1 MKNSGKSWAIG
12 IVTLY
17 TSFALLTLGFVYF
30 AVGQNYDLV
39 SKDYYE
45 QTVEFQSQIDRESRT
60 NALAENVTCALSVD
74 KQNVEIAIPNAAQ
87 ANGKI
92 TLYRASQADLDQHFS
107 LSLDEDGR
115 QDIPVGRLLKG
126 KWKMKVLWSNGGEEF
141 YKECEI
147 FL

>member
-30 AVGQNYDLV
+30 AVGQDYDLV
-39 SKDYYE
+39 SQDYYE
-45 QTVEFQSQIDRESRT
+45 QTVEFQSQIERENRT
-60 NALAENVTCALSVD
+60 NALAENVTCGLSAD
-74 KQNVEIAIPNAAQ
+74 KQNVEIAIPNMTQ

-92 TLYRASQADLDQHFS
+92 TLYRPSEADLDQHFS
-107 LSLDEDGR
+107 LALDADGR
-115 QDIPVGRLLKG
+115 QSIPVKGLLKG
-126 KWKMKVLWSNGGEEF
+126 KWKMKMLWSANGEEF

>member
-30 AVGQNYDLV
+30 AIGQNYDLV

-60 NALAENVTCALSVD
+60 NAIAENVTCSLSAD

-87 ANGKI
+87 VNGKV
-92 TLYRASQADLDQHFS
+92 TLYRPSEADLDKHFF
-107 LSLDEDGR
+107 LALDGNGR
-115 QDIPVGRLLKG
+115 QNIPVQGLLKG
-126 KWKMKVLWSNGGEEF
+126 KWKMKVLWTAGGEEF